1 MINMN
6 KSLGLMWAGLFVLAS
21 SGTAMSQDW
30 RLVWSDEFDSGIQPD
45 QTRWSYDVGGGGW
58 GNQEFQYYT
67 DARPQNSRIQDG
79 LLIIEAI
86 KEDFFGS
93 TYTSARLRT
102 KGKGDWLYGRVEVRA
117 KLPAG
122 LGTWPA
128 IWMLAS
134 ESHYGDGGWPDNGE
148 IDIME
153 GVGHEPDRTHSA
165 IHVQALNHQLNNNPG
180 ATFIKEDSRTE
191 FAVYAMDWTP
201 RTITTYVD
209 GEVNLIYERGNSDWQ
224 RWPFDRPFHLILN
237 LAVGGSWGGIQGV
250 NPDDFPTRFEIDYV
264 RVFEDAAGP
273 PEVSVS
279 SIGGLTQVDPGA
291 SLSLS
296 AEATD
301 AVSTIEELALYQQD
315 GILGFAQERQ
325 VAVDLSNLAPGCYQ
339 IRAHAVDSDGWEAG
353 SDTLDL
359 RVGTECVQAP
369 YLMVAPLVP
378 GRIEAEYFDIGG
390 AGEAYLDLTS
400 QNTGGALRADEG
412 VDIGSSQD
420 IGGGYQIENVTLRE
434 WTEYTV
440 NVTQSGFYRMS
451 ARLAATKDGSLT
463 ISVDDVEHADP
474 LSYSS
479 TNSTS
484 FHRNATLDG
493 LWLDE
498 GIRTVRVEYNAIG
511 AYVNRFEFQLLSA
524 TGLETLPQSSEMEI
538 DVFPNPFQDSLE
550 LIIRGKAPG
559 PSVIS
564 MYDVTGRRVFHTS
577 LIGQKLTT
585 NRVQLNPT
593 ERMSPGLYL
602 VVIQSDTD
610 TYTTTVIRR

>member
-1 MINMN
+1 MLSMN

-30 RLVWSDEFDSGIQPD
+30 RLVWSDEFDSGVQPD

-67 DARPQNSRIQDG
+67 DSRPQNSRVQDG

-102 KGKGDWLYGRVEVRA
+102 KGQGDWLYGRVEVRA

-180 ATFIKEDSRTE
+180 ATFMKEDSRTG

-209 GEVNLIYERGNSDWQ
+209 GEVNL
-224 RWPFDRPFHLILN
+224 
-237 LAVGGSWGGIQGV
+237 AVGGSWGGIQGV
-250 NPDDFPTRFEIDYV
+250 DPNDFPTRFEIDYV

-279 SIGGLTQVDPGA
+279 SIGGLTQVDPGE

-296 AEATD
+296 AAATD
-301 AVSTIEELALYQQD
+301 AASTIEELALYQRD
-315 GILGFAQERQ
+315 GLLAFVQEGQ
-325 VAVDLSNLAPGCYQ
+325 VSVELENLAPGCYQ
-339 IRAHAVDSDGWEAG
+339 IRADAVDSDGWEAG
-353 SDTLDL
+353 SDTLNVQ
-359 RVGTECVQAP
+359 VGTECVQAP

-378 GRIEAEYFDIGG
+378 GRVEAEYFDIGG
-390 AGEAYLDLTS
+390 AGEAYLDLSS

-474 LSYSS
+474 LTYSS

-484 FHRNATLDG
+484 FHRNAVLDG

-511 AYVNRFEFQLLSA
+511 AYVNRFEFRLLSA
-524 TGLETLPQSSEMEI
+524 TGLETLPESSEMEI
-538 DVFPNPFQDSLE
+538 DVFPNPFQDRLE
-550 LIIRGKAPG
+550 LIIKGKAPG

-577 LIGQKLTT
+577 LTGHKSTT
-585 NRVQLNPT
+585 NHVQLNPT